1 MKVFLERPG
10 KGLIVSTDLL
20 ILGGGRKENPED
32 A

>member
-10 KGLIVSTDLL
+10 RRLLVSTDLV
-20 ILGGGRKENPED
+20 ILGGRRKENPED

>member
-10 KGLIVSTDLL
+10 QGLIVSTDLV
-20 ILGGGRKENPED
+20 ILGGPRKENPED